1 MNKEWVHLIASIFW
15 GTYGLTVGTL
25 AVVSHDLNVY
35 TMVTLVTAIVGNS
48 AHLISMSYQ
57 KGALAVQSTQGK

>member
-1 MNKEWVHLIASIFW
+1 MNKEWVHLIASVFW

-25 AVVSHDLNVY
+25 AVVHNDLNVY

-48 AHLISMSYQ
+48 AHLISMSLS
-57 KGALAVQSTQGK
+57 KTGTLTVASKQG